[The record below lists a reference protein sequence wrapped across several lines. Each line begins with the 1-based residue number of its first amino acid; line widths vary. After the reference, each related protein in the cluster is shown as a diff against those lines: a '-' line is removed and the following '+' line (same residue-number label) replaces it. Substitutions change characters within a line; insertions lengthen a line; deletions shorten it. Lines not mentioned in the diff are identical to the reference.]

1 LSLITWHNSLAVL
14 SEIYQTKIMKHF
26 ILGAVIMLLIF
37 SCDTKEK
44 EALQSK
50 VDSLNVQLT
59 ASKKA
64 EANMNEVGILI
75 DSIDASRKALQLKM
89 VEGSSYADYV
99 SRLQAINVYVKETE
113 VKLAALEKST
123 VNSSKE
129 SAASV
134 RRLKADLAKRSEEI
148 VELQSQI
155 ATLRNEN
162 LAAWAKV
169 NHKDSLLL
177 MKDQVIKVNESDIV
191 SLERLIN
198 DTQAE
203 NKTAVANLYYDQAQA
218 LEMAANRT
226 QFAPRKKKEARRE
239 ALELYRLSLSLGKL
253 EAQVRINDLEK
264 KLS

>member
-1 LSLITWHNSLAVL
+1 
-14 SEIYQTKIMKHF
+14 MKHL
-26 ILGAVIMLLIF
+26 ILAFALMLFLF

-44 EALQSK
+44 TALQDK
-50 VDSLNVQLT
+50 VDSLSVQLT

-64 EANMNEVGILI
+64 EAGMNEVGILI
-75 DSIDASRKALQLKM
+75 DSIDASRKSLQLKM

-99 SRLQAINVYVKETE
+99 SRLQAINMYVVETE
-113 VKLAALEKST
+113 LKLAALEKT
-123 VNSSKE
+123 TANSSKE

-148 VELQSQI
+148 VELQKQI
-155 ATLRNEN
+155 ATLRDEN

-169 NHKDSLLL
+169 NHRDSVLLI
-177 MKDQVIKVNESDIV
+177 KDQVIKVNESDIV
-191 SLERLIN
+191 SLERLVN
-198 DTQAE
+198 DTQTE
-203 NKTAVANLYYDQAQA
+203 NKVAVANLYFDQARA

-239 ALELYRLSLSLGKL
+239 ALELYKLSLSLGKL
-253 EAQVRINDLEK
+253 EAQAKIDELEK